1 MQLLVTYQTDDRTA
15 FTAAYGA
22 SAESRADA
30 GLTQL
35 QLWDDADNPGRILGL
50 YTVNSRKKADD
61 WLNERRAGLGLA
73 GATIAFSAYL
83 TPAGA

>member
-1 MQLLVTYQTDDRTA
+1 MQLLVTFQTDDRNA
-15 FTAAYGA
+15 FTVAYAAG
-22 SAESRADA
+22 AESRSDA

-35 QLWDDADNPGRILGL
+35 QLWDDADTPGRILGL

-61 WLNERRAGLGLA
+61 WLNERRAGLGMA
-73 GATIAFSAYL
+73 GATIAFTAYL

>member
-1 MQLLVTYQTDDRTA
+1 MQLLVTFQTEDRAA
-15 FTAAYGA
+15 FTAAYTAGA
-22 SAESRADA
+22 EGRADA

-35 QLWDDADNPGRILGL
+35 QLWDDVDMPARVLAL

-61 WLNERRAGLGLA
+61 WLAERRAGLGMA
-73 GATIAFSAYL
+73 GATIAFATYL